1 MQVGG
6 STSSFSLQ
14 WQVKALQMQKEA
26 MKMQGEA
33 ALRLIQG
40 AIAPPPASGGQPH
53 LGQNIDI
60 RV

>member
-14 WQVKALQMQKEA
+14 WQVKSLQMQKETE
-26 MKMQGEA
+26 KVQGA
-33 ALRLIQG
+33 GMLKLIQQ
-40 AIAPPPASGGQPH
+40 ASPPQSAPQGQTH
-53 LGQNIDI
+53 LGQHLDL